1 MTFTAFLFQALNG
14 LSTASGL
21 FFVAAGLSLI
31 FGVTRIV
38 NIAHGSLYMLG
49 TYIAYSFATRIGGV
63 LGFWGGIVATAI
75 VVGCIGA
82 LIEIVLLRRIYR
94 APELFQLLTTFAL
107 VLVINDATLW
117 LWGPEDLLGPRAPG
131 LRGAIEVLG
140 RQLPS
145 YDLFLIIIGP
155 VVLLALQ
162 FALARTRFGRLVRAA
177 TQDREMVGALGV
189 NQALLF
195 TAVFALGAALAG
207 FGGALQVAR
216 EPANLATD
224 LVAISDAFVVVVVGG
239 MGSIGGAYLA
249 AVIIAEVKAICI
261 GIGVVDFG
269 FISVNFS
276 KLTLVAEF
284 LVMAVV
290 LIARPYGLL
299 GRAQAQV
306 RSVAE
311 PEDPIRPAAPAL
323 KALGLGGAGAAVV
336 PAAAGAS
343 SPYLL
348 ILGIDVL
355 IAVIFATSLHFIA
368 GPGGMHSFGH
378 AAYFGLGA
386 YGAALLV
393 KGLAV
398 PMGLALVAA
407 PLVALAGALLF
418 GWFAVRL
425 SGVYLA
431 TPTLAFAQIV
441 WAAVFQWEVLTGG
454 SNGVIGVW
462 PTSPFDKS
470 WVYFLLTLA
479 LAVITVLLLRRFLFA
494 PFGYAMRAAR
504 FAAACRGHR
513 HRRQARSLAQ
523 LRHCRRRLRRGRRA
537 VRLRQRLDLAGDH
550 PCWPLD
556 RRLGDGAARRHPDAD
571 RPDRRRLGLCHTAGH
586 RNAADRILAR
596 AVRLH
601 HPAAG
606 ADVPARAGWRF
617 FGALAQKQN
626 RKIRG
631 RAMSVLEVRSLSKA
645 FGGVRAVSEVS
656 FKVAPGEFLAMIGPN
671 GAGKTTCFNAIN
683 GQLPPTPARYCSRAR
698 TSRAWRHAKS
708 GGSASA
714 APSRSPPP
722 SIR

>member
-1 MTFTAFLFQALNG
+1 MTFSSFLFQALNG

-21 FFVAAGLSLI
+21 FFVAVGLSLI

-49 TYIAYSFATRIGGV
+49 IYIAYSFATKIGGA
-63 LGFWGGIVATAI
+63 LGFWGGIVATAL
-75 VVGCIGA
+75 VVGAIGA
-82 LIEIVLLRRIYR
+82 LIEVMLLRRIYR
-94 APELFQLLTTFAL
+94 APELFQLLATFAL
-107 VLVINDATLW
+107 VLVINDAALW

-145 YDLFLIIIGP
+145 YDLFLIFIGP
-155 VVLLALQ
+155 LVLLALH

-189 NQALLF
+189 NQAMLF

-239 MGSIGGAYLA
+239 MGSISGAYLA

-269 FISVNFS
+269 FVSVNFS

-299 GRAQAQV
+299 GRAQAVV
-306 RSVAE
+306 RSIAE
-311 PEDPIRPAAPAL
+311 PEDPLRPATPAL
-323 KALGLGGAGAAVV
+323 KALGIAVLALLLCL
-336 PAAAGAS
+336 PLLAQN

-355 IAVIFATSLHFIA
+355 IAVIFATSLHFIM

-393 KGLAV
+393 KWLSL
-398 PMGLALVAA
+398 PMGWALAAA

-431 TPTLAFAQIV
+431 MLTLAFAQIV
-441 WAAVFQWEVLTGG
+441 WAAVFQWEGFTGG

-462 PTSPFDKS
+462 PPPPFDQA

-479 LAVITVLLLRRFLFA
+479 LAVIGVLLLRRFLFA
-494 PFGYAMRAAR
+494 PFGYAMRAGRDSALR
-504 FAAACRGHR
+504 AEAIGIDVKRVHWLGFAIA
-513 HRRQARSLAQ
+513 
-523 LRHCRRRLRRGRRA
+523 
-537 VRLRQRLDLAGDH
+537 
-550 PCWPLD
+550 
-556 RRLGDGAARRHPDAD
+556 
-571 RPDRRRLGLCHTAGH
+571 
-586 RNAADRILAR
+586 
-596 AVRLH
+596 
-601 HPAAG
+601 
-606 ADVPARAGWRF
+606 
-617 FGALAQKQN
+617 
-626 RKIRG
+626 
-631 RAMSVLEVRSLSKA
+631 
-645 FGGVRAVSEVS
+645 GGVCGVAGGLFAFAKGSISPETIHVGRSIDGLVMVLLGGIQTLTGPIVGASVFATLQDTVMRQTEYWRALLGAIILLLV
-656 FKVAPGEFLAMIGPN
+656 LAFPQGIV
-671 GAGKTTCFNAIN
+671 GAF
-683 GQLPPTPARYCSRAR
+683 ARL
-698 TSRAWRHAKS
+698 TAKS
-708 GGSASA
+708 R
-714 APSRSPPP
+714 SRT
-722 SIR
+722 